1 MSSSPNPETDS
12 ASAKPAKQEE
22 TSYGHDSVGSRIGEG
37 VSGAMKLIH
46 GIGESVRGLAID
58 IVDLGHGSG
67 KTIAEDGKAERKEG
81 VKLVEDS
88 LHR

>member
-1 MSSSPNPETDS
+1 VRS
-12 ASAKPAKQEE
+12 
-22 TSYGHDSVGSRIGEG
+22 
-37 VSGAMKLIH
+37 L

>member
-1 MSSSPNPETDS
+1 MILM
-12 ASAKPAKQEE
+12 KQ
-22 TSYGHDSVGSRIGEG
+22 SVRS
-37 VSGAMKLIH
+37 L

-58 IVDLGHGSG
+58 IADLGHGSG
-67 KTIAEDGKAERKEG
+67 KTIATDGKAEAKEG

>member
-1 MSSSPNPETDS
+1 MSSSPNLETHS
-12 ASAKPAKQEE
+12 PKPAKQEG
-22 TSYGHDSVGSRIGEG
+22 TSSHSHDSIGARLGEG

-58 IVDLGHGSG
+58 IADLGHGSG
-67 KTIAEDGKAERKEG
+67 KTIATDGKAEAKEG